1 MLEGILHQCD
11 IDFRIS
17 ALEDS
22 YSFRKNFFFMYSL
35 KTDTQRTFQPFF
47 RPLGQ
52 RYGMLQF
59 LQNRFDGGIK
69 LFPGI
74 CQDNFSFC
82 TFKQSDIQLLFQCNN
97 ILAHCGLG
105 DMILFGSF
113 CEIQMLRHRNK
124 IV

>member
-52 RYGMLQF
+52 RMECSSSS
-59 LQNRFDGGIK
+59 RI
-69 LFPGI
+69 
-74 CQDNFSFC
+74 
-82 TFKQSDIQLLFQCNN
+82 
-97 ILAHCGLG
+97 GL
-105 DMILFGSF
+105 M
-113 CEIQMLRHRNK
+113 E
-124 IV
+124 V